1 MRRELEEERNGR
13 DSPKEY
19 KMDDLR
25 DSMKSLRSTSRLAMI
40 ENELGA
46 DSTPSRFSRENVIN
60 GLKDFSQ
67 SYVIFPD
74 DRWYKLWDKFIL
86 IWAIYSTFFTPMEF
100 GFFKGLPRK
109 LFLLDICGQ
118 IAFLVDIVIQFFVA
132 YRDSQTY
139 KMVYRR
145 TPIALRLVPF
155 SFLPYYL
162 HKRGSGGT
170 YASSAEPS
178 VSGT

>member
-1 MRRELEEERNGR
+1 MEERNGR

-19 KMDDLR
+19 KIDDLR
-25 DSMKSLRSTSRLAMI
+25 DSNMKSSRSSSRMAMI
-40 ENELGA
+40 EHELGS

-60 GLKDFSQ
+60 GLKGFSQ
-67 SYVIFPD
+67 GFVIYPD
-74 DRWYKLWDKFIL
+74 DRLYKLWEKFIL

-100 GFFKGLPRK
+100 AFFKGLPRK

-139 KMVYRR
+139 KMVCRR
-145 TPIALRLVPF
+145 NLIALR
-155 SFLPYYL
+155 YL
-162 HKRGSGGT
+162 KSHFILDVLSCMPWDNIYKVMVTYMQSIRGK
-170 YASSAEPS
+170 
-178 VSGT
+178 